1 MRSTGMNHQQFV
13 DALKRNGMTLDAQ
26 HFACDD
32 SCGYQGWTG
41 MGSYEARLL
50 NAIRARDSWKDMMI
64 RTAGVQA

>member
-1 MRSTGMNHQQFV
+1 MNHQQFV

-41 MGSYEARLL
+41 MGPYEARLVQ
-50 NAIRARDSWKDMMI
+50 AIRARDEWKHLM
-64 RTAGVQA
+64 GVNA

>member
-41 MGSYEARLL
+41 LGAYELRLL
-50 NAIRARDSWKDMMI
+50 NAIRARDAWKDTMA
-64 RTAGVQA
+64 RTAQVQA